1 MVMSLNAL
9 TVFSNIFESM
19 DLQKTVLISVSS
31 KDNDA
36 IDYTVYHVNTSY

>member
-19 DLQKTVLISVSS
+19 DLLKIVLSVSS